1 MKTILSL
8 SLALMLA
15 ATSAAIAR
23 NHGGGNPNGGGNHGG
38 NPGPSAPSP
47 STPNAPAA
55 SGPTDSDGSATRTNA
70 SFMEDGVA
78 RKTASNFCVTWAKDA
93 YCSKS

>member
-15 ATSAAIAR
+15 ATSAYAR
-23 NHGGGNPNGGGNHGG
+23 NQGGS

-47 STPNAPAA
+47 STPSAPAGSVDRDSSA
-55 SGPTDSDGSATRTNA
+55 SRTNYTMA
-70 SFMEDGVA
+70 EDGVV
-78 RKTASNFCVTWAKDA
+78 RKVASNFCATWPSAD
-93 YCSKS
+93 YCRKN

>member
-1 MKTILSL
+1 MKTILSI

-15 ATSAAIAR
+15 ATSAYAR
-23 NHGGGNPNGGGNHGG
+23 NHGGGNPNGGGGNHGG

-70 SFMEDGVA
+70 SFMEDGIA
-78 RKTASNFCVTWAKDA
+78 RRPASNFCVTWARDA
-93 YCSKS
+93 YCAKN

>member
-15 ATSAAIAR
+15 ATSAYAR
-23 NHGGGNPNGGGNHGG
+23 NQGGGGHQGGS

-47 STPNAPAA
+47 STPSAPADSVDRDSSA
-55 SGPTDSDGSATRTNA
+55 SRTNYSMA
-70 SFMEDGVA
+70 EDGIA
-78 RKTASNFCVTWAKDA
+78 RKVASNFCVTWARDA
-93 YCSKS
+93 YCAKN

>member
-15 ATSAAIAR
+15 ATSAYAR
-23 NHGGGNPNGGGNHGG
+23 NQGGS

-47 STPNAPAA
+47 STPSAPAGSVDRDSSA
-55 SGPTDSDGSATRTNA
+55 SRTNYTMA
-70 SFMEDGVA
+70 EDGIA
-78 RKTASNFCVTWAKDA
+78 RKPASNFCVTWARDA
-93 YCSKS
+93 YCAKN